1 MEKDGALKPAAAAE
15 ATAAEPETLT
25 GTHQPTWAQAQWTS
39 IKSKARGASE
49 YAMLRTRQGISMFG
63 EPKLGSLVKPKG
75 ASAKDESSQSQS
87 QSQWI
92 HACMCS

>member
-1 MEKDGALKPAAAAE
+1 MEKDGALKPVAAAE

-63 EPKLGSLVKPKG
+63 EPKLGSPREHQLRMSRPSPSPSPSG
-75 ASAKDESSQSQS
+75 SM
-87 QSQWI
+87 
-92 HACMCS
+92 HACVLD

>member
-1 MEKDGALKPAAAAE
+1 MEKDDAVKPAAVE

-25 GTHQPTWAQAQWTS
+25 GTHQPTWAQAQWAS

-63 EPKLGSLVKPKG
+63 EPKLGPLVKPKG
-75 ASAKDESSQSQS
+75 ASAKDESSQSQ
-87 QSQWI
+87 
-92 HACMCS
+92 

>member
-1 MEKDGALKPAAAAE
+1 MEKDDALKPAAVE

-25 GTHQPTWAQAQWTS
+25 GTHQQTWAQAQRAS

-63 EPKLGSLVKPKG
+63 KPKLGPLVKPKG
-75 ASAKDESSQSQS
+75 ASAKDESSQSQ
-87 QSQWI
+87 
-92 HACMCS
+92 